1 MRQMTGT
8 MLLLSSA
15 AVIAAPWTHAEEK
28 TIRLTEAEQQEIK
41 TANEKLLGLTL
52 RFLHDSWPLEIMF
65 PGEAQEEFH
74 SILQFRQTGSLLLQT
89 PDRTTPLHLCIALG
103 LNQLAVRMVE
113 KGAPVNAQSIFMH
126 DGTKEPGDTP
136 LTWACLSGLYM
147 NSTAEERLPLVHA
160 LLKHGADP
168 DLPGP
173 WGVTPFMYSAALN
186 DSDPGQEKIAL
197 ALLDA
202 GSPDLK
208 RRMNAQA
215 RGVGFLSLS
224 SAIYER
230 LIKAGCDVNER
241 FFESKQSPLHLICTK
256 EKPSER
262 LIPLIELLI
271 KAGADPNQ
279 PDVDG
284 LTPLTAYDF
293 HMKNG
298 YPSIAET
305 IKLWQSK
312 QKKGGPAK

>member
-15 AVIAAPWTHAEEK
+15 VVMAAPWAHAEEK
-28 TIRLTEAEQQEIK
+28 TIQLTEAEQQEIK

-65 PGEAQEEFH
+65 PGEVQEEFH
-74 SILQFRQTGSLLLQT
+74 SILQCHQMLEQFRQTGNLLLQT

-103 LNQLAVRMVE
+103 LNRLAVRMVE
-113 KGAPVNAQSIFMH
+113 TGAPVNAQSIFMH
-126 DGTKEPGDTP
+126 DGTKSRETP

-168 DLPGP
+168 DQPGP

-224 SAIYER
+224 PPFTNGS
-230 LIKAGCDVNER
+230 
-241 FFESKQSPLHLICTK
+241 SKP
-256 EKPSER
+256 
-262 LIPLIELLI
+262 
-271 KAGADPNQ
+271 AAM
-279 PDVDG
+279 
-284 LTPLTAYDF
+284 LTNAF
-293 HMKNG
+293 
-298 YPSIAET
+298 
-305 IKLWQSK
+305 
-312 QKKGGPAK
+312 